1 MNRMADE
8 VRIGV
13 YVCHCGTN
21 IAGTLDVADLAR
33 FASGLPHVVMAREYK
48 YMCSEPGQELI
59 RRDIEEHRLNR
70 VVVAACSPHLHETTF
85 RKVLHESGLNPYLVA
100 IANIREHVAWITPD
114 KETGQSR
121 ARAQI
126 AAAVGRVARQKPLE
140 PSSYPVVP
148 RVLVVGGGIAG
159 IQAALT
165 LADAGKEVI
174 LVEREPTIGGHM
186 ARFDK
191 TFPTLDCAACI
202 LTPKMSAVKEHPR
215 IKLLTYSE
223 VDNVQGSA
231 GRFKVR
237 IRRRPRYIRED
248 LCVGCLQCVEACVF
262 KALKIPNEF
271 DLGLSKRKPIY
282 LPFPQAVP
290 PVPVID
296 PQTCLRLRTGKCK
309 QTCLEAC
316 ADRQAIDF
324 EQKEWTEDYEV
335 GAIIIATGFRT
346 FDPTPLAYY
355 GYGRFPEVYTAL
367 EAERLLN
374 ASGPTGG
381 EIILRDG
388 AKPSVV
394 GIVHCVG
401 SRDHNYHPYCS
412 RVCCMYALKLAH
424 LIRERSGA
432 EVYNFYIDIRAPGK
446 AFEEFYERV
455 QKEGV
460 HFVRGKVGEV
470 ERLST
475 NGDRQR
481 LVVTVE
487 DSLLGRVRKVPVDM
501 LILAVALEP
510 AEGAD
515 HVRRLFHISCSAE
528 GFFLEKHPKLAPV
541 NTASD
546 GLFIA
551 GACQGPKDI
560 PDTVAQ
566 ADAAAAQALAL
577 IDRGSIE
584 AEPNI
589 AWVDDQVCSG
599 CRVCISLCPFDAITV
614 DDEKEVAVIDPT
626 LCKGCGTCVAA
637 CPSGAAHQNLFSNEE
652 IVAEIEGILSG

>member
-1 MNRMADE
+1 MAQLADE

-21 IAGTLDVADLAR
+21 IAGVLDVAELAR
-33 FASGLPHVVMAREYK
+33 YASSLPNVRIAKEYK

-59 RRDIEEHRLNR
+59 RQDIATYQLNR
-70 VVVAACSPHLHETTF
+70 IVVAACSPQLHEATF
-85 RKVLHESGLNPYLVA
+85 RRVLAEAGLNPYLFA
-100 IANIREHVAWITPD
+100 MANIREHVAWVAG
-114 KETGQSR
+114 EREVAQQR

-126 AAAVGRVARQKPLE
+126 AGAVARVALQKPLV
-140 PSSYPVVP
+140 PRSYPVVP

-159 IQAALT
+159 IQASLS
-165 LADAGKEVI
+165 LAEAGKEVI
-174 LVEREPTIGGHM
+174 LVEREPSIGGHM

-202 LTPKMSAVKEHPR
+202 LTPKMAAVKERPN

-223 VDNVQGSA
+223 VEDVQGSA
-231 GRFKVR
+231 GRFKVKV
-237 IRRRPRYIRED
+237 RRKPRYIRED
-248 LCVGCLQCVEACVF
+248 LCVGCLQCIEACVF
-262 KALKIPNEF
+262 KVLKIPNEF
-271 DLGLSKRKPIY
+271 DLGLAKRKPIY
-282 LPFPQAVP
+282 VPFPQAVP
-290 PVPVID
+290 PIPVID
-296 PQTCLRLRTGKCK
+296 PSACLRLKTGKCK
-309 QTCLEAC
+309 QTCVEAC
-316 ADRQAIDF
+316 GDRKAIDF
-324 EQKEWTEDYEV
+324 EQQEWVEEYEV
-335 GAIIIATGFRT
+335 GAIIVATGFRM

-355 GYGRFPEVYTAL
+355 GYGQFPEVYTAL
-367 EAERLLN
+367 EVERLLN

-388 AKPSVV
+388 KRPRTL

-424 LIRERSGA
+424 LIHERTDA

-446 AFEEFYERV
+446 GFEEFYERV

-460 HFVRGKVGEV
+460 HFVRGKVGAV
-470 ERLST
+470 ERLAT
-475 NGDRQR
+475 NGDQPR
-481 LVVTVE
+481 LMITVE
-487 DSLLGRVRKVPVDM
+487 DSLVGRVKKIPVDM
-501 LILAVALEP
+501 LVLAVALEP
-510 AEGAD
+510 AEGAED
-515 HVRRLFHISCSAE
+515 IRRLFRISCSSE

-546 GLFIA
+546 GIFIA

-566 ADAAAAQALAL
+566 ADAAAAQALVL
-577 IDRGSIE
+577 IDHGVIE
-584 AEPNI
+584 AEPAI
-589 AWVDDQVCSG
+589 AWVDEDVCSG
-599 CRVCISLCPFDAITV
+599 CRVCVALCPFKAITV
-614 DDEKEVAVIDPT
+614 NEEKNIAEIDPT

-637 CPSGAAHQNLFSNEE
+637 CPSGAAEQNLFSTEE
-652 IVAEIEGILSG
+652 IFAEIEGILVH